1 MAKKLESSRSG
12 TVVVTANRLRDG
24 RVVWY
29 GPNDTW
35 VERIAGAAIFP
46 VADDGVAVEQAQI
59 WARREVV
66 VDVYAV
72 PVETENDDVVPVT
85 MRERVRAEGPSVRT
99 DLSAIRT

>member
-1 MAKKLESSRSG
+1 MAGLFG
-12 TVVVTANRLRDG
+12 TDRTIPGVHTRLA
-24 RVVWY
+24 
-29 GPNDTW
+29 T
-35 VERIAGAAIFP
+35 
-46 VADDGVAVEQAQI
+46 GVAVEQAQI

-99 DLSAIRT
+99 DLAAIRT